1 MVAYNWKKYYL
12 TVPSRQYGPPT
23 PEVPQFPQQ
32 PPPPRDIADESSEED
47 SDEDSNDGQ
56 RPVIA
61 IANAEAYANGNRKLL
76 AATQQGQFG
85 QYYILLPD
93 SSLQKVRFAT
103 GQTDD
108 DRTSNGFSAQLK

>member
-1 MVAYNWKKYYL
+1 
-12 TVPSRQYGPPT
+12 VPSRQYGPPPPT
-23 PEVPQFPQQ
+23 EVPQQL
-32 PPPPRDIADESSEED
+32 PPRVDIPDESSEED
-47 SDEDSNDGQ
+47 SDEDSKDGQ

-61 IANAEAYANGNRKLL
+61 IANAVANGNGNRNLL

-93 SSLQKVRFAT
+93 SSLQKVRYAT

-108 DRTSNGFSAQLK
+108 DRTLNGFSAQLK